1 MRKAVHIAIEVIT
14 WIVIGALA
22 LFLVY
27 SVSCRITGKS
37 VSLFGYQADVV
48 QSESMEP
55 NLYKDD
61 LVIVKHVSE
70 EEIAIK
76 DVLVFRRDGK
86 KYVHRLIS
94 YEDGLYTTQGDA
106 NDFSDKPITYE
117 AIEGKVVS
125 TVPKIGGVIQFFQSV
140 YGIIITVAIIV
151 AVFCF
156 RKLYQILREDSDGEE
171 GSSRGDNH
179 EEA

>member
-1 MRKAVHIAIEVIT
+1 MRKAVHITIEVIT
-14 WIVIGALA
+14 WIVIGLLA

-27 SVSCRITGKS
+27 SVSCRIAGKS
-37 VSLFGYQADVV
+37 VRIFGYQADVV

-61 LVIVKHVSE
+61 LVIVKHVSAE
-70 EEIAIK
+70 ELELRDI
-76 DVLVFRRDGK
+76 LVFRRDGK

-94 YEDGLYTTQGDA
+94 YGDGLYTTQGDA
-106 NDFSDKPITYE
+106 NEFSDKPITYE
-117 AIEGKVVS
+117 EIEGKVVS
-125 TVPKIGGVIQFFQSV
+125 TLPKIGGVIQFFQSV
-140 YGIIITVAIIV
+140 YGIIVIVAIIV

-156 RKLYQILREDSDGEE
+156 RKLYQILRDDSDGEE
-171 GSSRGDNH
+171 GSSRGDEH